1 MVEGNIEHTK
11 ISSQRKIVDS
21 GMLDKGTGVGCVT
34 KGMQDW
40 RDSGDEEC
48 WKNGIQEW
56 RNAGQEGCRK
66 GGMQDRRDVEKEGCR
81 TGRMQERR
89 EE

>member
-1 MVEGNIEHTK
+1 MVKGNIERTK

-21 GMLDKGTGVGCVT
+21 RMLDKGTGVGCVT

-81 TGRMQERR
+81 TGGM
-89 EE
+89 